1 MVVTNLVQTFIL
13 RTPIHSSSFF
23 NIPPT
28 TDGLPTFPYLLR
40 TFSYNR
46 TFGDDPAHNVFTED
60 AWDSLVPLGQGT
72 VRLSNN
78 SYQAYTL
85 SVMHQL
91 HCIWSIHQS
100 FYTILHTTPG
110 EAADLHD
117 FPHIRHCFDYI
128 RQGLMCSADT
138 SLEPVDMVLGG
149 VTGWNSTHICRDFSS
164 VAQWAEDHRTNNLR
178 GFREV
183 HKAHGEHGSS

>member
-1 MVVTNLVQTFIL
+1 MW
-13 RTPIHSSSFF
+13 RPI
-23 NIPPT
+23 
-28 TDGLPTFPYLLR
+28 
-40 TFSYNR
+40 
-46 TFGDDPAHNVFTED
+46 V
-60 AWDSLVPLGQGT
+60 GQGT
-72 VRLSNN
+72 VRLSSD

-91 HCIWSIHQS
+91 HCIVSQCHLIKVHAECLCRLIGEWSIHQS

-183 HKAHGEHGSS
+183 HKAHGEHGSSWYTCMLSEG